1 MADIYSATKEEI
13 INDAYLYNKCIS
25 LLKQV
30 GYKVYC
36 NCGNVKKSM
45 NVETFINNKTNIMES
60 IVKIENRTIFPK
72 WNGVLYSSRAMKHF
86 NAKSMTDEK
95 IIELVNSGMLSK
107 DLFDWSKYKGEV
119 KEEKKE
125 EFPDEYKEENIQEE
139 LSFDTNDNEVKV
151 DSENNEVKVD
161 SENNDVK
168 VDVMTVINSLKEEG
182 KSNGEIAKTLNEM
195 GYKTDK
201 GKDFYAVNVTK
212 LLNK

>member
-1 MADIYSATKEEI
+1 MTDIYFATKEEI
-13 INDAYLYNKCIS
+13 LNNAYLYNKCIS

-30 GYKVYC
+30 GFKVHC
-36 NCGNVKKSM
+36 NCGDVKKSL
-45 NVETFINNKTNIMES
+45 NVELFINNKFNIMES
-60 IVKIENRTIFPK
+60 IVKIENRSIFPK

-95 IIELVNSGMLSK
+95 ILELVNSGMLSK

-125 EFPDEYKEENIQEE
+125 EYPDEYKEENMQDE
-139 LSFDTNDNEVKV
+139 LSFDTKDNDVDV
-151 DSENNEVKVD
+151 DSENDE
-161 SENNDVK
+161 VK

-201 GKDFYAVNVTK
+201 GKEFYAVNVTK

>member
-13 INDAYLYNKCIS
+13 LSNAYLYNKCTS

-30 GYKVYC
+30 GYKVFC
-36 NCGNVKKSM
+36 NCGDVKKSM
-45 NVETFINNKTNIMES
+45 NVETFLNNKLNIMES

-95 IIELVNSGMLSK
+95 ILELVNSGMLSK
-107 DLFDWSKYKGEV
+107 DLFDWSKYKGDLKNNEVEV
-119 KEEKKE
+119 KEEDEEKE

-139 LSFDTNDNEVKV
+139 LSFETENVKG
-151 DSENNEVKVD
+151 N
-161 SENNDVK
+161 
-168 VDVMTVINSLKEEG
+168 VMDIINSLKEEG
-182 KSNGEIAKTLNEM
+182 KGNGEIAKILNEM

-201 GKDFYAVNVTK
+201 GKEFYAVNVTK

>member
-13 INDAYLYNKCIS
+13 LSNAYLYNKCTS

-30 GYKVYC
+30 GYKVFC
-36 NCGNVKKSM
+36 NCGDVKKSM
-45 NVETFINNKTNIMES
+45 NVETFLNNKLNIMEA

-95 IIELVNSGMLSK
+95 ILELVNSGMLSK
-107 DLFDWSKYKGEV
+107 DLFDWSKYKGELINNENKNEVDV
-119 KEEKKE
+119 KEEDEEKE

-139 LSFDTNDNEVKV
+139 LSFETENVKG
-151 DSENNEVKVD
+151 N
-161 SENNDVK
+161 
-168 VDVMTVINSLKEEG
+168 VMDIINSLKEEG
-182 KSNGEIAKTLNEM
+182 KGNGEIAKILNEM

-201 GKDFYAVNVTK
+201 GKEFYAVNVTK